1 MTLNRRKLLTRT
13 VLFSTLFQKNKTSE
27 AADLDIPSWTRE
39 PGAPILKN
47 PYGKPSSF
55 EKDVVRRTFTK
66 MRGGQGSTLTP
77 LASLHGII
85 TPGGL
90 HFERHHAGVPEID
103 PAQHALVVHG
113 LVDQPMRFS
122 LDDLHRLPS
131 VSRLCFIE
139 CSGNTGTEWTKATR
153 TDVQSTHGLLSCSEW
168 TGVPLPYI
176 LAETGIKADARWI
189 LAEGADGAA
198 MSRSIPLA
206 KGLDDVIVAY
216 AQNGEAL
223 RPEQGYPLR
232 LICPGYEGNM
242 NIKWLR
248 RLKLGQYPFYTREE
262 TSKYTDLLPDGKA
275 RQFSFTMGVK
285 SVIVRPSGGMKLS
298 SPGLQEING
307 LAWSGHGK
315 ITKVHVSI
323 DGGKQWTPARLD
335 GLVLDKC
342 LTRFTL
348 PWVWNGQKTILQSK
362 AYDEAGNV
370 QETRQVLRARYGDN
384 LYYHNNGIQS
394 WLVSESGDISNV
406 FI

>member
-1 MTLNRRKLLTRT
+1 MTLNRRKMLTGTALLA
-13 VLFSTLFQKNKTSE
+13 TLSQKSKKSE
-27 AADLDIPSWTRE
+27 AAELDIPSWTRE
-39 PGAPILKN
+39 PGAPILKKA
-47 PYGKPSSF
+47 YGTPSSF
-55 EKDVVRRTFTK
+55 EKDVVRRTWTK

-77 LASLHGII
+77 LASLRGII

-90 HFERHHAGVPEID
+90 HFERHHAGVPDID
-103 PAQHALVVHG
+103 PAQHSLVVHG
-113 LVDQPMRFS
+113 LVSQPMRFS

-131 VSRLCFIE
+131 VSRICFIE

-153 TDVQSTHGLLSCSEW
+153 ADVQSTHGLLSCSEW
-168 TGVPLPYI
+168 TGVPLSYI
-176 LAETGIKADARWI
+176 LGETGMEANARWV

-198 MSRSIPLA
+198 MSRSIPLKKA
-206 KGLDDVIVAY
+206 LDDVIVAY

-223 RPEQGYPLR
+223 RSEQGYPLR

-262 TSKYTDLLPDGKA
+262 TSKYTDLMPDGKA

-285 SVIVRPSGGMKLS
+285 SVIVRPSGGMKLT

-315 ITKVHVSI
+315 ITKVYVST
-323 DGGKQWTPARLD
+323 DGGKTWIAARLD
-335 GLVLDKC
+335 GLILDKC

-348 PWVWNGQKTILQSK
+348 PWVWNGQKAILQSK
-362 AYDEAGNV
+362 AYDEAGNF
-370 QETRQVLRARYGDN
+370 QETRQVLHARYGDN

-394 WLVSESGDISNV
+394 WLVSETGDITNV